1 MKKTVFSL
9 LVILVSIFS
18 NAQDER
24 MPVPCAGNGSPENCS
39 CSSVFTSCSTN
50 CAKNEHGGCDCGIF
64 VSTCRCLSDCPGS
77 TSGSRTSVIVNEIRL
92 TEFEKYTKI
101 ERRSRFINDFLNK
114 LVTIREIYE
123 DGTQVER
130 LVNELAELIEKFSL
144 ADREVMNYYL
154 QAIGDAR
161 RI

>member
-1 MKKTVFSL
+1 M
-9 LVILVSIFS
+9 
-18 NAQDER
+18 
-24 MPVPCAGNGSPENCS
+24 
-39 CSSVFTSCSTN
+39 
-50 CAKNEHGGCDCGIF
+50 
-64 VSTCRCLSDCPGS
+64 
-77 TSGSRTSVIVNEIRL
+77 IVNEIRL
-92 TEFEKYTKI
+92 TEFEKYIKN
-101 ERRSRFINDFLNK
+101 ERRSSLINDFLNK

-130 LVNELAELIEKFSL
+130 LANELAEIIEKFSL